1 MLREVKYGIIIPDGA
16 ADRPLAELGGRTP
29 MEAARTPNLDRL
41 AREGRV
47 ARCVTTP
54 PGFGAGSDVCSMC
67 LLGYDPAVY
76 HTGRAPLEAAA
87 LGVAM
92 GETDWVFRVNLVSVG
107 EGDWVDGPAGGGG
120 VEGGGVRGAGAM
132 HGAMLDHSGGGITQA
147 EAEVLVAD
155 LAAHW
160 LALDG
165 GAFGSSLSL
174 TPGVQYR
181 HILKDSSGERA
192 YAEVLTTPPHEIP
205 GEAWRGYL
213 PAPSEDAGRGGEA
226 AAALLRR
233 LVESSAAVLM
243 DHPVNV
249 SRVERGLR
257 PANLAWVWGQGVR
270 PAMPTF
276 AERYGLR
283 GVMLTAV
290 DLLAGIASLIG
301 WDRVSDCGASS
312 YHATTDYAKQGRAA
326 CDALDVYDVVCC
338 HVESPDEAS
347 HQGDWKSKVE
357 AIEAIDEHVVGPMV
371 EKLRS
376 FGDPRTDAEARG
388 WRLMVLPD
396 HATCVSTKKH
406 DATPV
411 PVLLAG
417 TAIRS
422 AVERG
427 FDEQGAAESDLCV
440 DPGHELMEYFLFGG
454 LARVPYVAP
463 SEG

>member
-16 ADRPLAELGGRTP
+16 ADEPLAELGGRTP

-41 AREGRV
+41 AMEGRV

-92 GETDWVFRVNLVSVG
+92 GETDWVFRVNLVTVG
-107 EGDWVDGPAGGGG
+107 EGGWVDGPAGAASGA
-120 VEGGGVRGAGAM
+120 VR
-132 HGAMLDHSGGGITQA
+132 GAMLDHSGGGVTQD

-160 LALDG
+160 SSLDG
-165 GAFGSSLSL
+165 GALVGALSL

-181 HILKDSSGERA
+181 HILSDRSGERA
-192 YAEVLTTPPHEIP
+192 YSDVLTTPPHEIP

-213 PAPSEDAGRGGEA
+213 PRPSEDAGRGGDEA
-226 AAALLRR
+226 ASLLRL
-233 LVESSAAVLM
+233 LVESSGAVLAE
-243 DHPVNV
+243 HPVNV
-249 SRVERGLR
+249 SRVARGLR
-257 PANLAWVWGQGVR
+257 PANMAWIWGQGVR
-270 PAMPTF
+270 PAMPSF
-276 AERYGLR
+276 SERFGLR
-283 GVMLTAV
+283 GTMLTAV

-312 YHATTDYAKQGRAA
+312 YHATTDYARQGRAA
-326 CDALDVYDVVCC
+326 CDALDAYDVVCC

-347 HQGDWKSKVE
+347 HQGDWKTKVE
-357 AIEAIDEHVVGPMV
+357 AIEAIDADVVGPMA

-376 FGDPRTDAEARG
+376 FGDPRTDSEARG

-396 HATCVSTKKH
+396 HATLVSTKKH
-406 DATPV
+406 DATSV

-422 AVERG
+422 AVERT
-427 FDEQGAAESDLCV
+427 FDEAGAAESDLCV
-440 DPGHELMEYFLFGG
+440 DPGHELMEYFLYGG